1 MLADL
6 NMCSETSMMLLMAV
20 MMVNSHYFSYFSA
33 AYLATNLDHFS
44 NCFNTEMGFLE
55 FSLQMEDIVSIDSTE
70 EDLNPDILVS
80 KGR

>member
-6 NMCSETSMMLLMAV
+6 NMSSETSMMLLVAV
-20 MMVNSHYFSYFSA
+20 MMVNSDYFSNFSA

-44 NCFNTEMGFLE
+44 NHFNTEMGFLE
-55 FSLQMEDIVSIDSTE
+55 FSLQMEDIVPIDSAE

-80 KGR
+80 